1 MASSITAP
9 TLATTAVERPL
20 WSTVYAMGLC
30 SFALIA
36 SEFLPVSLLSPIAA
50 DLHLTEGQAGQAIS
64 ISGVFAL
71 LTSLSVIALA
81 GCLDRKHVLLGLTTL
96 LMVSGVLVAL
106 APSYAALMAGRALLG
121 FAIGGFWSMLAA
133 NAMRLVPANT
143 VITAFAVIN
152 GGNAIASTV
161 AAPLGSF
168 VGGVIGWRGTFFCV
182 VPVAATAL
190 LWQALSLPSLPA
202 PERRSDGTGG
212 MLELLREVCYPCAD
226 CKSHCEDR
234 RKRRAGPAAEAA
246 AVRSAMEVRDPASQ
260 SLPAYGEIA
269 ADAASG
275 LVKHAGKSYGRSG
288 ASAFRLTAARAET
301 GSRPTP
307 DDALTCRAPTTD
319 ADPPPFRHSLPR
331 APLPQ
336 PRHGPGP
343 AVSH

>member
-152 GGNAIASTV
+152 GGQRHRLHGRSPARQLRGRGDRMAWHVLLRGARGGHRPTLAGAV
-161 AAPLGSF
+161 AA
-168 VGGVIGWRGTFFCV
+168 
-182 VPVAATAL
+182 VAARTG
-190 LWQALSLPSLPA
+190 A
-202 PERRSDGTGG
+202 PERR
-212 MLELLREVCYPCAD
+212 
-226 CKSHCEDR
+226 HR
-234 RKRRAGPAAEAA
+234 R
-246 AVRSAMEVRDPASQ
+246 
-260 SLPAYGEIA
+260 
-269 ADAASG
+269 
-275 LVKHAGKSYGRSG
+275 H
-288 ASAFRLTAARAET
+288 ARAAT
-301 GSRPTP
+301 
-307 DDALTCRAPTTD
+307 
-319 ADPPPFRHSLPR
+319 
-331 APLPQ
+331 
-336 PRHGPGP
+336 
-343 AVSH
+343 